1 MGVPNASD
9 LHCFDLAPCLLLLR
23 RGFFLGSPSVLL
35 CGSLG
40 SGAALTA
47 ARLLPMFLRSL
58 FYERT
63 VLRHLERVRQ
73 LSVEVQTDIAARV
86 SNFIE
91 QARTVSDEQLER
103 FAQAAHEEQQ
113 RAGGKSDM
121 DPARAAPAISE
132 AWCKA
137 KLGLATGSLNQH
149 SAIEI
154 IVAIETFTSKR
165 ASDHQRTGR

>member
-1 MGVPNASD
+1 
-9 LHCFDLAPCLLLLR
+9 
-23 RGFFLGSPSVLL
+23 
-35 CGSLG
+35 
-40 SGAALTA
+40 
-47 ARLLPMFLRSL
+47 MFLRSL